1 MILNQNSEYAA
12 LLDACVIVP
21 MPLCDTLLRLAEHPA
36 LYRPLWREG
45 ILAEAG
51 RVLIEKLHLNQQQAE
66 RRLNAMRE
74 AFPEALVTV
83 PRRLLQTVD
92 SPDPNDRHVLAAAVH
107 GQANVIIT
115 YNKKDFPDECRQEYG
130 ILCQTPDDFLIHQFY
145 LNPALVFEKL
155 DQQGA
160 TIRQTRA
167 DIISKLERPTP
178 QFAKLLRSYLVN
190 PTF

>member
-36 LYRPLWREG
+36 LYRPLWSEG

-51 RVLIEKLHLNQQQAE
+51 RILTGKLHLTPQQAV
-66 RRLNAMRE
+66 RRLDAMRE
-74 AFPEALVTV
+74 AFPEALVKV
-83 PRRLLQTVD
+83 PPRLLETLD
-92 SPDPNDRHVLAAAVH
+92 CPDANDRHVLAAAVR
-107 GQANVIIT
+107 GQANVIVT
-115 YNKKDFPDECRQEYG
+115 DNRRDFPEECRAEYG
-130 ILCQTPDDFLIHQFY
+130 ILCETPDDFLIHQFH

-167 DIISKLERPTP
+167 DIIQRLEKPTP
-178 QFAKLLRSYLVN
+178 QFAKLLRSYLVS
-190 PTF
+190 